1 MIVTIATKPSRYFFS
16 GDLIL
21 SPNQSVVRDVSELT
35 EPQLK
40 DIIEAQLA
48 DNLTIS
54 NLPAVTQKYEEVLAL
69 PSIPVPPTGP
79 QGVPGKPGLEGAS
92 AYIEALAEGFIGTR
106 KEWLDS
112 LKGVDAEML
121 QPNNI
126 QSFKNAYYRALL
138 PD

>member
-35 EPQLK
+35 ESQLK

-48 DNLTIS
+48 GNLTIS

-121 QPNNI
+121 QPYNI

>member
-1 MIVTIATKPSRYFFS
+1 MIVTIATQPSRYFFS

-35 EPQLK
+35 ESQLK

>member
-35 EPQLK
+35 ESQLK

-112 LKGVDAEML
+112 LKGLDAKML

>member
-1 MIVTIATKPSRYFFS
+1 MIVTIATKRSRYFFS

-35 EPQLK
+35 ESQLK

>member
-21 SPNQSVVRDVSELT
+21 SPSQSINRDVSQLT
-35 EPQLK
+35 ESQLK
-40 DIIEAQLA
+40 DVIEAQLA
-48 DNLTIS
+48 DNLTVS
-54 NLPAVTQKYEEVLAL
+54 NLPTVKQKYEEVLAL

-79 QGVPGKPGLEGAS
+79 QGAPGKPGLEGAS

-126 QSFKNAYYRALL
+126 QSFKNAYYKALL

>member
-35 EPQLK
+35 ESQLK

-54 NLPAVTQKYEEVLAL
+54 NLPVVTQKYEEVLAL

-112 LKGVDAEML
+112 LKGINAEML